1 MPGPTTT
8 AMLSNMGSA
17 ASSRRRSIG
26 RPAMGCEALGW
37 ADFIRVPRPAAR
49 ITAFAVRFSAAS
61 KALSAMPRLSY
72 PSGAGRVKQG
82 TCKFNVEGL
91 RAIMAIFVVTG
102 GAGFIGSHLVDAL
115 LAEGHEVR
123 VIDDLSTGKPENL
136 DPRATLIQAD
146 ICNAAAL
153 QTALQGAGG
162 CFHLAAIASVQR
174 ANEDWPGTHRV
185 NLTGSIHVFD
195 ACRAARLP
203 VVYASSAA
211 VYGNVGDQVA
221 HEGLPCVPQTA
232 YGADKYGS
240 ELHAAVGWGVH
251 GVPSFGMRFFNVYGP
266 RQDPAS
272 PYSGVISIFAD
283 RVARGLPIT
292 VHGDGGQTRD
302 FIFVADVVAH
312 LRAAM
317 AKLMQAPGAYVS
329 NVCTSVETSVLDL
342 GKALGASEIL
352 HGAGRAGDIRRSVG
366 SAVKAVKQLGVAA
379 KIPLVEGLKTLAF

>member
-1 MPGPTTT
+1 
-8 AMLSNMGSA
+8 
-17 ASSRRRSIG
+17 
-26 RPAMGCEALGW
+26 
-37 ADFIRVPRPAAR
+37 
-49 ITAFAVRFSAAS
+49 
-61 KALSAMPRLSY
+61 
-72 PSGAGRVKQG
+72 
-82 TCKFNVEGL
+82 
-91 RAIMAIFVVTG
+91 MAIFVVTG

-115 LAEGHEVR
+115 LADGHDIR
-123 VIDDLSTGKPENL
+123 VIDDLSTGTRENL

-146 ICNAAAL
+146 ICNAAGL
-153 QTALQGAGG
+153 RTALDGAAG

-174 ANEDWPGTHRV
+174 ANEDWAGTHRV
-185 NLTGSIHVFD
+185 NLTGSITVFD
-195 ACRAARLP
+195 ACRAAHLP

-283 RVARGLPIT
+283 RVARGLPVR

-302 FIFVADVVAH
+302 FVFVADVVAH

-317 AKLMQAPGAYVS
+317 AKLAEAPGAYVS
-329 NVCTSVETSVLDL
+329 NVCTGVETSVLEL
-342 GKALGASEIL
+342 AQTLGAEDIT
-352 HGAGRAGDIRRSVG
+352 HGPARAGDIRRSVG
-366 SAVKAVKQLGVAA
+366 SAGRAIELLGLRTATLLA
-379 KIPLVEGLKTLAF
+379 DGLRFLTTKGLKT